1 MNLIK
6 TGIEIEMVIISP
18 EEQRTYIY
26 PSTVVRNHHTEI
38 LAEQTE
44 LVILFLPRII
54 YLDILSRYRILMDF
68 NYTICAFQD

>member
-18 EEQRTYIY
+18 QERDTGYLQ
-26 PSTVVRNHHTEI
+26 STVARDGGTI
-38 LAEQTE
+38 TRKYWQTE

-54 YLDILSRYRILMDF
+54 
-68 NYTICAFQD
+68 